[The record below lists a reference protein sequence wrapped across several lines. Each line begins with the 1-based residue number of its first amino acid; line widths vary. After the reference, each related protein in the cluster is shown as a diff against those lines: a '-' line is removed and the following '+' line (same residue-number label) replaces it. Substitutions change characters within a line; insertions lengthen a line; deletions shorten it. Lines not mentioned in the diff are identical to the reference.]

1 MVTRVSAPESTDAVT
16 ATRQTYIQ
24 ESLNFTG
31 AELAARLPS
40 MQAAMRQRD
49 AAAGA
54 VAAAASASAAASS
67 SRSPVAGSAWSV
79 PGSRA
84 PAVPAAPP
92 VTRPGPAGLHPAA
105 SVVSAGAAGPTASP
119 AAPFGSRPYT
129 SGVSMSA
136 VSSAATAPA
145 ASPST
150 ITMQVA
156 EVPQQ
161 EQPYSPAPEQNN
173 TTVVQQQYT
182 PAAAA
187 SAPVLPAPDNLQGLS
202 ASEKMQAL
210 QQVQQ
215 ASRQALSKNPAS
227 SPYYANAPKTIDIRM
242 YDQLVV
248 AHNKLSQKL
257 SDGNAHIGVLEAQ
270 INQCNEDLIAAFE
283 LMKQIAMEFG
293 TTSRLAQG
301 TAAAV
306 QFGVDPQDALDK
318 IGKLQERLSTLE
330 QAVLE
335 QRAEFGKRVVRKV
348 PVEWIGVASE
358 VKVMGDFDDW
368 TRGHELS
375 AEDVATD
382 SVYSRFEGTLL
393 LRPGKYRVKFLVDN
407 QWRLAADW
415 PTERDEEGNEVCL
428 LTVT

>member
-1 MVTRVSAPESTDAVT
+1 MEQDNSSSRPV
-16 ATRQTYIQ
+16 
-24 ESLNFTG
+24 
-31 AELAARLPS
+31 
-40 MQAAMRQRD
+40 
-49 AAAGA
+49 
-54 VAAAASASAAASS
+54 SAAA
-67 SRSPVAGSAWSV
+67 VV
-79 PGSRA
+79 PS
-84 PAVPAAPP
+84 
-92 VTRPGPAGLHPAA
+92 
-105 SVVSAGAAGPTASP
+105 
-119 AAPFGSRPYT
+119 
-129 SGVSMSA
+129 
-136 VSSAATAPA
+136 
-145 ASPST
+145 
-150 ITMQVA
+150 
-156 EVPQQ
+156 
-161 EQPYSPAPEQNN
+161 
-173 TTVVQQQYT
+173 
-182 PAAAA
+182 
-187 SAPVLPAPDNLQGLS
+187 PDNLQGLS

-215 ASRQALSKNPAS
+215 VSRQALTKMPNSN
-227 SPYYANAPKTIDIRM
+227 PYYANAPKTIDIRM

-248 AHNKLSQKL
+248 AHNRLSQKL
-257 SDGNAHIGVLEAQ
+257 SDANSHVGVLEAQ

-375 AEDVATD
+375 AEDVASD

-407 QWRLAADW
+407 EWRLAADW
-415 PTERDEEGNEVCL
+415 PTERDPEGNESCL